1 MPKISPMM
9 RQYFKMKQQLK
20 DTILFFRVGDFY
32 ETFGEDAKIVSRELG
47 IVLTS
52 RDKERD
58 KTPMAGVPHHS
69 VDTYIARLIRKGY
82 RIAIAEQME
91 EPSPKK
97 PVVDRAIIRIITPG
111 TILEENLLEDRTN
124 NYLAALVKAR
134 KGFGIA
140 LVDISTGEFLTTQ
153 LEGSDVLSDVI
164 TELSRFMVRELI
176 MPESLYE
183 NKEFVNRL
191 LEELNLVITPY
202 ADYHFDPEIASHVL
216 MDHFN
221 VASLEGF
228 GCANK
233 PLAISASGA
242 VISYLMD
249 TQRAPLANIKT
260 LKTYHITNYMILD
273 ATTIKNLELLQNF
286 RDFSTHG
293 TLVEVLDETVT
304 PMGGRL
310 LKKWILQ
317 PLLDVQ
323 QINDRLDA
331 VEEFVK
337 NIFLRKDLRQTISG
351 IYDLQRIISRL
362 NLNRI
367 NPKDLIGLKESLK
380 LLPKIKKV
388 LEEAK
393 SKLLVDLH
401 SSLDTFPEVVDLI
414 ERAIVPD
421 PPATLQEGG
430 IIRDGF
436 NEQLD
441 ELRKII
447 REGKKWIL
455 DLERRERTR
464 TGIKSLKIGY
474 NKVFGYYIEVTK
486 ANLDKVPSDYIRKQ
500 TLTNAERFI
509 TPELK
514 EFEEKVLSAEERV
527 IQLEYE
533 LFDQIR
539 KTICSYTEKIQKT
552 ADIIAVLDVLSTL
565 AEIAVKYNYTKP
577 IVDNSDVIE
586 IKEGRHPVVER
597 LIDEQFVPNDAY
609 MDNNDNL
616 ILLVTGPNMAGKS
629 TYVRQV
635 ALIVLLSQ
643 MGSFVPARYAHVGI
657 IDRIFTRVGAVDDIS
672 RRQSTFMVEML
683 ETANIL
689 NNATPRSLII
699 LDEIGRGTSTFDG
712 MSIAWAVI
720 EYIHNHIRAKTLFT
734 THYHELTVLEEIL
747 PNVKN
752 YHIAVAERDG
762 KIIFIRR
769 LLRGPSDR
777 SYGIQVA
784 KLAGLPEE
792 VIDRAS
798 EIISHIE
805 KESKIIIPI
814 QKIIQQ
820 QPSPET
826 IKHRD
831 TTVDKIDSQ
840 SELMPEIKV
849 DKSKVR
855 TYITMEKEKKEQ
867 IEKEVEQRAKAER
880 EKIQT
885 TLGEFL
891 SGD

>member
-140 LVDISTGEFLTTQ
+140 LVDISTGEFLTMQ

-393 SKLLVDLH
+393 SKLLVVLH

-421 PPATLQEGG
+421 PPATLQDGG

-734 THYHELTVLEEIL
+734 THYH
-747 PNVKN
+747 
-752 YHIAVAERDG
+752 DC
-762 KIIFIRR
+762 
-769 LLRGPSDR
+769 LLYTS
-777 SYGIQVA
+777 
-784 KLAGLPEE
+784 
-792 VIDRAS
+792 
-798 EIISHIE
+798 
-805 KESKIIIPI
+805 
-814 QKIIQQ
+814 
-820 QPSPET
+820 PSP
-826 IKHRD
+826 RD
-831 TTVDKIDSQ
+831 LSTSR
-840 SELMPEIKV
+840 MP
-849 DKSKVR
+849 SS
-855 TYITMEKEKKEQ
+855 
-867 IEKEVEQRAKAER
+867 A
-880 EKIQT
+880 
-885 TLGEFL
+885 
-891 SGD
+891 

>member
-337 NIFLRKDLRQTISG
+337 NIFLRKDLRQAISG

-393 SKLLVDLH
+393 SKLLVVLH

-689 NNATPRSLII
+689 NNATTRSLII

>member
-337 NIFLRKDLRQTISG
+337 NIFLRKDLRQAISG

-533 LFDQIR
+533 LFDQVR

-565 AEIAVKYNYTKP
+565 AEIAVRYNYIKP

-597 LIDEQFVPNDAY
+597 LIDEQFVPNDTY
-609 MDNNDNL
+609 MDNNGNL

-643 MGSFVPARYAHVGI
+643 MGSFVPARYAHIGI

>member
-1 MPKISPMM
+1 MM

-514 EFEEKVLSAEERV
+514 EFEEKVLSAEDRV

-533 LFDQIR
+533 LFDQVR

-565 AEIAVKYNYTKP
+565 AEIAVRYNYIKP

-597 LIDEQFVPNDAY
+597 LIDEQFVPNDTY
-609 MDNNDNL
+609 MDNNGNL

-643 MGSFVPARYAHVGI
+643 MGSFVPARYAHIGI

>member
-337 NIFLRKDLRQTISG
+337 NIFLRKDLRQAISG

-393 SKLLVDLH
+393 SKLLVVLH

-533 LFDQIR
+533 LFDQVR

-565 AEIAVKYNYTKP
+565 AEIAVRYNYIKP

-597 LIDEQFVPNDAY
+597 LIDEQFVPNDTY
-609 MDNNDNL
+609 MDNNGNL

-643 MGSFVPARYAHVGI
+643 MGSFVPARYAHIGI

-689 NNATPRSLII
+689 NNATTRSLII

>member
-393 SKLLVDLH
+393 SKLLVVLH

-421 PPATLQEGG
+421 PPATLQDGG

>member
-514 EFEEKVLSAEERV
+514 EFEEKVLSAEDRV

-533 LFDQIR
+533 LFDQVR

-565 AEIAVKYNYTKP
+565 AEIAVRYNYIKP

-597 LIDEQFVPNDAY
+597 LIDEQFVPNDTY
-609 MDNNDNL
+609 MDNNGNL

-643 MGSFVPARYAHVGI
+643 MGSFVPARYAHIGI